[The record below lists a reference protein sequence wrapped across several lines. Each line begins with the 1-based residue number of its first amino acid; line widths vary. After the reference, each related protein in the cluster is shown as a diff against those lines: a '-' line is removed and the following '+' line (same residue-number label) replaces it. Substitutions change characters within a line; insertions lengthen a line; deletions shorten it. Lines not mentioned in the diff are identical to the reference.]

1 MKDKPLVAVD
11 CIIFG
16 FDQEQEELKL
26 LLLKS
31 ELESNESTWSL
42 MSGYLNMDETI
53 DEAANRILFTL
64 TGLTNI
70 YMEQLH
76 LFSAAYPDHGP
87 RTIAV
92 AYYALINIT
101 QQEKINLKYSAH
113 WIKFSDKPKL
123 IFDHNKMVGRAIRRL
138 QRKATTQPIGFNLL
152 PEKFTMRQL
161 QKLYEE
167 ILAEPLDKRNFTKK
181 INSLGILMKLD
192 EKDKNSSRKGSF
204 LYKFNPQKY
213 NEKKENGFT
222 FTL

>member
-1 MKDKPLVAVD
+1 MEDRPLVAVD

-16 FDQEQEELKL
+16 FDQEDEELKL
-26 LLLKS
+26 LLIKS
-31 ELESNESTWSL
+31 DLETGESTWSL
-42 MSGYLNMDETI
+42 MSGFLAMDETI
-53 DEAANRILFTL
+53 DESANRVLYKL

-76 LFSAAYPDHGP
+76 VFSATYPDPGP

-92 AYYALINIT
+92 AYYALINIMK
-101 QQEKINLKYSAH
+101 QEKLIHKYSAH
-113 WIKFSDKPKL
+113 WIKLSEKPKL
-123 IFDHNKMVGRAIRRL
+123 IFDHDKMVERAIKRL
-138 QRKATTQPIGFNLL
+138 QRKATTQPIGFRLL

-181 INSLGILMKLD
+181 INSSGILTKLQ

-204 LYKFNPQKY
+204 LFQFNREKYKERK
-213 NEKKENGFT
+213 EKGFT
-222 FTL
+222 LTL